1 MTYVGK
7 VIYNGKEIELI
18 DDLEEKKLDL
28 DNESLTDL
36 DDTLELDVNEI
47 KRMSDEYE

>member
-1 MTYVGK
+1 MGK